1 MSEVI
6 YIIHILNSIDNKL
19 EWFLKDYDTEDWLK
33 ADENSDLQH
42 WNKLHF
48 TNLLNDSVCVYIDG

>member
-1 MSEVI
+1 MNI
-6 YIIHILNSIDNKL
+6 L

-48 TNLLNDSVCVYIDG
+48 TNLLNDCVCVCVCI